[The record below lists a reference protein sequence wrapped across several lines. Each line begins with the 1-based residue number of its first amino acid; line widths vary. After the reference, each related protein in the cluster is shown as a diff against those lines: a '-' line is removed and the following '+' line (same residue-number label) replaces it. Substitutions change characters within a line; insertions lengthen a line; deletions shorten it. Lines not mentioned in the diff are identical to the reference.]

1 MLGKQLAAMLAA
13 TAFAVPAY
21 AQEGAEGE
29 NFHAENYAGISV
41 TRLTAAPSTNG
52 AAVMFGRRYS
62 EHLAAEVGYEDSS
75 ALSSGSE
82 KTTALSVAV
91 VGIQP
96 FTADLE
102 GYVRLGYASAHTQDA
117 AGATANHGDLTY
129 GVGVEYRLDEKYSLG
144 FGYDSVRIGDN
155 VNIPRASENSY
166 GLTLIRSF

>member
-1 MLGKQLAAMLAA
+1 MFEKQLAAIMAA
-13 TAFAVPAY
+13 TVFAIPVY
-21 AQEGAEGE
+21 AQDEADGE
-29 NFHAENYAGISV
+29 NFHAENYAGISA

-62 EHLAAEVGYEDSS
+62 EHFAAEVGYEDSS

-96 FTADLE
+96 ITAGFE

-129 GVGVEYRLDEKYSLG
+129 GVGVEYCLDEKYSLG

-155 VNIPRASENSY
+155 VNIPRSNENSY